1 LITVDDAVSASL
13 APSVSFAR
21 VHGIVLAGAYP
32 TPQCPL
38 DRLSPRPL
46 LPVAYQ
52 PLVSYGLRWMR
63 DGGVAAATVCANS
76 AARAIRGCLG
86 DGSALGMSLVH
97 QEDWTPR
104 GPAGCVRDAAVV
116 TDAGT
121 FVVVDGTSVPLA
133 SFTAL
138 LDFHR
143 VSEAAVTVVVGPGR
157 HVGAEEGKAGLR
169 PTGVYVFDRR
179 ILEHIPE
186 EGFQD
191 IKERLL
197 PRLYEAGE
205 RVLTFAAERECP
217 RVINPAT
224 YLALDGWAVER
235 AASSASSVFPEF
247 RVWDEA
253 LIHEGAVV
261 HPSARL
267 LGPVLLGPGTVVGAH
282 ATIVGPASFVAGA
295 TIGEGSVVSR
305 SVLWRRCAIGVGAF
319 VDRCLLT
326 DGASV
331 DAHKSL
337 VSSVRVGH
345 PTRGRSHTDGRPRR
359 RILPWALPT
368 PEPQPSGRL

>member
-1 LITVDDAVSASL
+1 M
-13 APSVSFAR
+13 
-21 VHGIVLAGAYP
+21 HGIVLAGAYP
-32 TPQCPL
+32 TPQSPL

-52 PLVSYGLRWMR
+52 PPVSYGLRWMR
-63 DGGVAAATVCANS
+63 DGGVTTATVCANS

-86 DGSALGMSLVH
+86 DGSALGMSLAH
-97 QEDWTPR
+97 REDWTPR
-104 GPAGCVRDAAVV
+104 GPAGCLRDAAVV
-116 TDAGT
+116 TGAQT

-143 VSEAAVTVVVGPGR
+143 ASGAAVTVVVGPGR
-157 HVGAEEGKAGLR
+157 HVGAEDGRGGRR
-169 PTGVYVFDRR
+169 PTGGHVLDRR
-179 ILEHIPE
+179 IVKRIPE

-205 RVLTFAAERECP
+205 RVLTFAADRACP

-253 LIHEGAVV
+253 LIHEGA
-261 HPSARL
+261 
-267 LGPVLLGPGTVVGAH
+267 
-282 ATIVGPASFVAGA
+282 
-295 TIGEGSVVSR
+295 
-305 SVLWRRCAIGVGAF
+305 
-319 VDRCLLT
+319 
-326 DGASV
+326 
-331 DAHKSL
+331 
-337 VSSVRVGH
+337 
-345 PTRGRSHTDGRPRR
+345 
-359 RILPWALPT
+359 
-368 PEPQPSGRL
+368 